1 MKKQRLIFSILFVMA
16 MVQFLP
22 KQALALPNGF
32 AYTYDASG
40 NRLSRTFTE
49 IQLKMGDTTE
59 TKAMVGNYNV
69 TFFPN
74 PTKSLLTFRINNL
87 AIKDADIKVIISD
100 NTGNV
105 LVTNNYKNTENI
117 VDLSKYTNGT
127 YFFTVIIGEQTETFK
142 VMKLE

>member
-1 MKKQRLIFSILFVMA
+1 MNKLEIILGILFVMA
-16 MVQFLP
+16 MIPVMP
-22 KQALALPNGF
+22 EQALALPNGF

-40 NRLSRTFTE
+40 NRLSRTFTQ

>member
-1 MKKQRLIFSILFVMA
+1 M
-16 MVQFLP
+16 P
-22 KQALALPNGF
+22 KQALAQPNGF

-40 NRLSRTFTE
+40 NRLSRTFTQ

-59 TKAMVGNYNV
+59 TKAMVGNYKV

-87 AIKDADIKVIISD
+87 AIKDAAIKVIISD
-100 NTGNV
+100 NSGNV